1 MAQLLNV
8 SKVSVRYELED
19 ATVDALRNLSI
30 ELREANATLG
40 IVGESGSGKTTLG
53 MTLMNLIE
61 PPAKLNAERL
71 EVLGRDLLKMNQDE
85 LRTFRWEEIAM
96 VFQSAMN
103 SLNPVKNISHPI
115 VEVLKQHKGVS
126 SREAREIAEKLL
138 ADVGI
143 DPKWSKS
150 FPHELSGGMR
160 QRVVIALALALS
172 PKLLIADEPTSA
184 LDVVTQREILGLL
197 KQQVVQRNLSLIFI
211 THEISLL
218 PNLVDYV
225 AVMYRG
231 EIVEHGPINKVL
243 SEPLHPYTQMLLSTL
258 ITRQSTAA
266 QLSSSE
272 GGHHDYQRE
281 ATAEVT
287 GVRQQQ
293 QEQQQ
298 KQTQQ
303 EITDASCGYADR
315 CKYAFDRCLIE
326 KPSLRMIEEERYA
339 SCHKYN

>member
-115 VEVLKQHKGVS
+115 VEVLKQ
-126 SREAREIAEKLL
+126 
-138 ADVGI
+138 
-143 DPKWSKS
+143 
-150 FPHELSGGMR
+150 
-160 QRVVIALALALS
+160 Q
-172 PKLLIADEPTSA
+172 
-184 LDVVTQREILGLL
+184 
-197 KQQVVQRNLSLIFI
+197 
-211 THEISLL
+211 
-218 PNLVDYV
+218 
-225 AVMYRG
+225 
-231 EIVEHGPINKVL
+231 
-243 SEPLHPYTQMLLSTL
+243 
-258 ITRQSTAA
+258 
-266 QLSSSE
+266 
-272 GGHHDYQRE
+272 
-281 ATAEVT
+281 
-287 GVRQQQ
+287 
-293 QEQQQ
+293 
-298 KQTQQ
+298 
-303 EITDASCGYADR
+303 
-315 CKYAFDRCLIE
+315 
-326 KPSLRMIEEERYA
+326 
-339 SCHKYN
+339 